1 MIICKKKSIY
11 LKGNKVWR
19 LSDKATL
26 FWVDMSDDVRSIYKL
41 CGIVKKKRELMK
53 IRMTKIIIILMFC
66 ISYVSNGQSKIEEVT
81 VDSNGKV
88 ISKTKIKRSENV
100 TSEQTIE
107 MFYKYQNDIEKLS
120 PLISIGFYQKTPY
133 YKLKEIL
140 KEKNKSCGKLI
151 QKSLIKTQ
159 KSEDNNSIAYTYKI
173 TYQNIKTIEEIGLIK
188 ESGNYKVFIYNIR
201 RAEN

>member
-1 MIICKKKSIY
+1 
-11 LKGNKVWR
+11 
-19 LSDKATL
+19 
-26 FWVDMSDDVRSIYKL
+26 
-41 CGIVKKKRELMK
+41 MK
-53 IRMTKIIIILMFC
+53 IGMTRIIVILIFC
-66 ISYVSNGQSKIEEVT
+66 ISYVSNGQSESGDVT

-88 ISKTKIKRSENV
+88 ISENKIKKSKNV
-100 TSEQTIE
+100 TPEETIE

-159 KSEDNNSIAYTYKI
+159 KSEDNNSIAYAYKI
-173 TYQNIKTIEEIGLIK
+173 TYENIKTIEEIGLIK
-188 ESGNYKVFIYNIR
+188 ESGNYLVFIYNIR
-201 RAEN
+201 RSED

>member
-1 MIICKKKSIY
+1 
-11 LKGNKVWR
+11 
-19 LSDKATL
+19 
-26 FWVDMSDDVRSIYKL
+26 
-41 CGIVKKKRELMK
+41 
-53 IRMTKIIIILMFC
+53 MFC
-66 ISYVSNGQSKIEEVT
+66 ISYVSNGQSKTQDVI

-88 ISKTKIKRSENV
+88 ISKTKTGKTKDT

-151 QKSLIKTQ
+151 EKSLIKTQ
-159 KSEDNNSIAYTYKI
+159 KAEDNNSIGYTYKV
-173 TYQNIKTIEEIGLIK
+173 TYQNMKTIEKIGLIK
-188 ESGNYKVFIYNIR
+188 EFGKDYFQVFIYNIK

>member
-1 MIICKKKSIY
+1 
-11 LKGNKVWR
+11 
-19 LSDKATL
+19 
-26 FWVDMSDDVRSIYKL
+26 
-41 CGIVKKKRELMK
+41 
-53 IRMTKIIIILMFC
+53 MFC
-66 ISYVSNGQSKIEEVT
+66 ISYDSNGQSKTEEVT

-88 ISKTKIKRSENV
+88 ISKTKIKKSENV

-140 KEKNKSCGKLI
+140 KEKNKSCCKFI
-151 QKSLIKTQ
+151 QKNLIKTQ

-188 ESGNYKVFIYNIR
+188 ESGNYKVLIYNIR

>member
-1 MIICKKKSIY
+1 
-11 LKGNKVWR
+11 
-19 LSDKATL
+19 
-26 FWVDMSDDVRSIYKL
+26 
-41 CGIVKKKRELMK
+41 
-53 IRMTKIIIILMFC
+53 MTRITIILMFC
-66 ISYVSNGQSKIEEVT
+66 ISYVSNGQSKTQDVI

-88 ISKTKIKRSENV
+88 ISKTKTGKTKNT

-151 QKSLIKTQ
+151 EKSLIKTQ
-159 KSEDNNSIAYTYKI
+159 KAEDNNSIGYTYKV
-173 TYQNIKTIEEIGLIK
+173 TYQNMKIIEEIGLIK
-188 ESGNYKVFIYNIR
+188 EFGKDYFQVFIYNIK

>member
-1 MIICKKKSIY
+1 
-11 LKGNKVWR
+11 
-19 LSDKATL
+19 
-26 FWVDMSDDVRSIYKL
+26 
-41 CGIVKKKRELMK
+41 MK
-53 IRMTKIIIILMFC
+53 IRITRIIIILIFC
-66 ISYVSNGQSKIEEVT
+66 ISYLSNGQNKTEDIT

-88 ISKTKIKRSENV
+88 ISKTKIRKSKNI

-188 ESGNYKVFIYNIR
+188 ESGNYQVFIYNIR

>member
-1 MIICKKKSIY
+1 
-11 LKGNKVWR
+11 
-19 LSDKATL
+19 
-26 FWVDMSDDVRSIYKL
+26 
-41 CGIVKKKRELMK
+41 
-53 IRMTKIIIILMFC
+53 MFC